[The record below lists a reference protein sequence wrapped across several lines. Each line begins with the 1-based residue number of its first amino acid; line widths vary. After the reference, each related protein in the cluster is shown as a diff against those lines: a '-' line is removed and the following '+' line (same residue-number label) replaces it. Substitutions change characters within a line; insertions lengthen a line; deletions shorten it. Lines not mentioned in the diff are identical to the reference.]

1 VTNEIQQT
9 RYDRLLRRVAGI
21 IGPGSKV
28 SEVLT
33 ELFPVLDVES
43 VPSELLIL
51 AGTNTAFGGG
61 VIIGL
66 AGESP
71 KMGLFNP
78 PESNTIITLT
88 DVFTTMNNVDGVV
101 RWGLNTNELATQI
114 QTQVFSDTRNAI
126 TQLPVGRIST
136 ESAVALANAT
146 GQVRMDA
153 DQVLHLEAKNDI
165 AILRP
170 GIGFELGN
178 AKVATTLHVTFYW
191 RERPM
196 ETSEQLGSG

>member
-51 AGTNTAFGGG
+51 MGTKTAFGGG
-61 VIIGL
+61 TINSA

-78 PESNTIITLT
+78 AGSNTIITLT
-88 DVFTTMNNVDGVV
+88 TVIAGSQTATDTY
-101 RWGLNTNELATQI
+101 RWGLNTNELANIISTQLF
-114 QTQVFSDTRNAI
+114 TDTRNPIA
-126 TQLPVGRIST
+126 QLPVGRIAT
-136 ESAVALANAT
+136 ESAVALANAN
-146 GQVRMDA
+146 GQVR
-153 DQVLHLEAKNDI
+153 QLTSVPLILNNSNDL

-170 GIGFELGN
+170 GIGFEIGMTG
-178 AKVATTLHVTFYW
+178 VARRILVTFYW

-196 ETSEQLGSG
+196 ETSEVLGSG

>member
-51 AGTNTAFGGG
+51 AGTRTAFGGG
-61 VIIGL
+61 NITSA

-71 KMGLFNP
+71 KFGLFNP
-78 PESNTIITLT
+78 PGSNTIITLT
-88 DVFTTMNNVDGVV
+88 RVIFTVATSNSTL
-101 RWGLNTNELATQI
+101 RWGKNTNELSNLLSTQI
-114 QTQVFSDTRNAI
+114 FGDTRNPLAN
-126 TQLPVGRIST
+126 LPVGRISN

-146 GQVRMDA
+146 GQAFILVR
-153 DQVLHLEAKNDI
+153 QPFVLENTNDLL
-165 AILRP
+165 ILRP
-170 GIGFELGN
+170 GIGFEIGLAG
-178 AKVATTLHVTFYW
+178 VAQQIAVTFYW
-191 RERPM
+191 RERAM
-196 ETSEQLGSG
+196 ETSETLGSG